1 MRLVL
6 DRALFAPQS
15 GREAGELLRLFT
27 AAIDDVAPHAVQT
40 DPPYVLGADNQEIDA
55 WLAGR
60 HAEEAGALQA
70 VLAQGNVLASGAR
83 GAASVDP
90 APLPSWRLAGGFD
103 VRVERR
109 AASDWGALQLT
120 LADAI
125 DLLREPVHL
134 LLENEFNDLAFVCH
148 LAGPTLGPVLRRL
161 HAASGRLHVH
171 GGGGGQAKT
180 WLEALIEPP
189 LTAAKWRRALRAWV
203 LFDQD
208 SGDPDARDPS
218 RTAVDMMTLCERV
231 HAAFPAGLTWSCLR
245 RREIESY
252 VPDAGLHA
260 EATATHGA
268 MVQQIVDWR
277 RDPALAPLAWAFDL
291 KLGLRGDLRSS
302 LPQATREAVKRK
314 TLALDATMLK
324 VPFDA
329 LGPAEVA
336 ALDSGLGKSRL
347 NDALKADPPSG
358 WTSDI
363 PAEYDRG
370 PAHQA
375 PRLALIQSLFDRI

>member
-15 GREAGELLRLFT
+15 DQEARDLLRLLI
-27 AAIDDVAPHAVQT
+27 AAMDEIAPPAVQT

-55 WLAGR
+55 WLAAR
-60 HAEEAGALQA
+60 PAAEASALRA
-70 VLAQGNVLASGAR
+70 VLVQGNILASGSR
-83 GAASVDP
+83 CAASVDP
-90 APLPSWRLAGGFD
+90 ASPPGFRLASGFD

-109 AASDWGALQLT
+109 GTSDWGALQLT

-134 LLENEFNDLAFVCH
+134 VLENQFNDLAFVFH

-161 HAASGRLHVH
+161 HAASGRLQVH
-171 GGGGGQAKT
+171 GGGGGQAKR
-180 WLEALIEPP
+180 WLEALIKAP
-189 LTAAKWRRALRAWV
+189 LTAASWRRAIRAWV

-208 SGDPDARDPS
+208 SGDLDARDPS
-218 RTAVDMMTLCERV
+218 REALNMMNLCEQV
-231 HAAFPAGLTWSCLR
+231 HATFPAGLTWSCLR

-252 VPDAGLHA
+252 VPDVGLQA
-260 EATATHGA
+260 EATAAQGA
-268 MVQQIVDWR
+268 MVQQVIDWR
-277 RDPALAPLAWAFDL
+277 RAALTAPLAWAFDL
-291 KLGLRGDLRSS
+291 KLGLRGDLLSS
-302 LPQATREAVKRK
+302 LAQTTHKAVKQR
-314 TLALDATMLK
+314 TMPLTAAMLK
-324 VPFDA
+324 APFDA
-329 LGPAEVA
+329 LSPADVA
-336 ALDSGLGKSRL
+336 ALEQGFGPSRL
-347 NDALKADPPSG
+347 NEALTADPPSG

-370 PAHQA
+370 PTHQA